1 MSSREF
7 VRRAR
12 QYARKIGQECR
23 FDPRRGKGSHGTFYL
38 GIRFTV
44 VKHGELSRG
53 MLTAMLKDLGI
64 ARKDF

>member
-1 MSSREF
+1 MNSREF

-12 QYARKIGQECR
+12 QYARKTGQECR
-23 FDPRRGKGSHGTFYL
+23 LDPRRGKGSHGTLYL
-38 GIRFTV
+38 GTRFTV

-53 MLTAMLKDLGI
+53 MLAAMLKDLGI

>member
-7 VRRAR
+7 VRHAR
-12 QYARKIGQECR
+12 QYALKTGQECR
-23 FDPRRGKGSHGTFYL
+23 FDPRRGKGSHSTLYL
-38 GIRFTV
+38 GTHFTV
-44 VKHGELSRG
+44 VKQGELSRG

>member
-1 MSSREF
+1 MPANMPAEQD
-7 VRRAR
+7 RRPA
-12 QYARKIGQECR
+12 

-38 GIRFTV
+38 STRFTV